1 MQIAVVGSIN
11 TDITINVATFAKP
24 NETVIGADNYILSQ
38 GGKGA
43 NQAAAAAA
51 SGAQVHMIAQV
62 GDDDLGSQA
71 IKSLKSAGVHCEHI
85 KIADSSSTGLA
96 AILVNQD
103 GDNSITVAPGANNSL
118 TPQNI
123 TAAKGIITQSD
134 CLILQLEIPLETVE
148 AAINLAHKNG
158 VPTILNPAPASK
170 KELPFLS
177 QVDFLI
183 PNEIEA
189 YDMASL
195 YGDTPKS
202 PEEAARCLIKAGVKN
217 IVITLGSKGCLIA
230 NAEGLLQ
237 RIKPYPVKAVDTT
250 GAGDTFCG
258 FLANALSQ
266 GKPLATAAEEASAA
280 ASLSV
285 TRPQAR
291 SQLPNQAEVSEFMK
305 QHPDR

>member
-24 NETVIGADNYILSQ
+24 NETVIGSDNYILSQ

-71 IKSLKSAGVHCEHI
+71 IKSLQNVGVHCSHI
-85 KIADSSSTGLA
+85 KIADNSSTGLA
-96 AILVNQD
+96 AILVNKD

-118 TPQNI
+118 TPENI
-123 TAAKGIITQSD
+123 TSAEDTIAESN

-148 AAINLAHKNG
+148 AAISLAHKHG

-170 KELPFLS
+170 NKLPFLS

-195 YGDTPKS
+195 YGNTPKS
-202 PEEAARCLIKAGVKN
+202 PEEAAKCLIGTGVKN

-230 NAEGLLQ
+230 NTEGLLQ

-258 FLANALSQ
+258 FLANALAQ
-266 GKPLATAAEEASAA
+266 GKSLSDAAEEASAA

-291 SQLPNQAEVSEFMK
+291 NQLPNQKEVSEFIK
-305 QHPDR
+305 QHSVR